1 MRQNNLRGNPDT
13 AVLIAGVRS
22 GGTFLCTALS
32 NHPQIFCTRGE
43 PAHAKSRWRTAAPDW
58 QARMELLWFQQWY
71 EISMFKLTEQQAFWP
86 PGWEFIQQQRPLTK
100 IIYLRRENVL
110 QQALSNMINVLKGEG
125 KAQGH
130 ETHTFQSLEPPNIK
144 IPPNRLVNVYKAS
157 VARTEKAL
165 MALNKC
171 NLPILYLT
179 YEQITGDVD
188 ASYLPEDVS
197 NTICDFFQ
205 VNRIKMYS
213 HLKKVH
219 TRPYS
224 ETVSNWDEV
233 LDALQSRGYDVS
245 RYT

>member
-1 MRQNNLRGNPDT
+1 MRQNNLRGNPDP
-13 AVLIAGVRS
+13 AALIAGVRS

-86 PGWEFIQQQRPLTK
+86 PGWEFIQRQKPPVK

-110 QQALSNMINVLKGEG
+110 HQALSNLINVLRGEG

-130 ETHTFQSLEPPNIK
+130 ETHTFKSLETPSIR
-144 IPPNRLVNVYKAS
+144 IPPERLVKIYKAS
-157 VARTEKAL
+157 IERTKKAL
-165 MALNKC
+165 AALDLSS
-171 NLPILYLT
+171 LPILYLT

-188 ASYLPEDVS
+188 ASYLPEEVS
-197 NTICDFFQ
+197 SKICDFFQ
-205 VNRIKMYS
+205 VNRMKMYS

-224 ETVSNWDEV
+224 EIVSNWGEV